1 MVVIA
6 YSLIWLKSCL
16 HQRFGIVRTYR
27 KIEQLAVL
35 NDDNIRHSE
44 DQMFY
49 CSASKLE
56 LRCLL
61 IKSFVLLYSARI
73 QT

>member
-1 MVVIA
+1 MIVIA

-35 NDDNIRHSE
+35 NDD
-44 DQMFY
+44 QMFY